1 MPFFFSML
9 TIGLQKRRLPVTPLH
24 MRGNINVIRCLM
36 GLVLKIENILDVK
49 KQEWHACYRPVTL
62 QDPLIIM

>member
-9 TIGLQKRRLPVTPLH
+9 TIGLQKRKLPITPLH
-24 MRGNINVIRCLM
+24 IRGNINVIRCLM

-49 KQEWHACYRPVTL
+49 NKSGMLVIGLSLFKIHL
-62 QDPLIIM
+62 